1 MPSGMQHYLLIYMYI
16 NKQCSK
22 VNTIHIWERV
32 KRVVYWKIGISEMDI
47 SEIDVNPIHV
57 ISDMSISDISI
68 AKNGH
73 IGLDISEI

>member
-1 MPSGMQHYLLIYMYI
+1 MSIDHASKKEPP
-16 NKQCSK
+16 KQQFQFQTLMSR
-22 VNTIHIWERV
+22 ERV
-32 KRVVYWKIGISEMDI
+32 KRVVYRKIGLSEMDI
-47 SEIDVNPIHV
+47 SEIDTFDDV

>member
-1 MPSGMQHYLLIYMYI
+1 MKVFLGAGKKGGLLENQDIGNGYI
-16 NKQCSK
+16 GNRC
-22 VNTIHIWERV
+22 
-32 KRVVYWKIGISEMDI
+32 ISETSD
-47 SEIDVNPIHV
+47 DV

>member
-1 MPSGMQHYLLIYMYI
+1 MFMTKCKTLR
-16 NKQCSK
+16 
-22 VNTIHIWERV
+22 ERV
-32 KRVVYWKIGISEMDI
+32 KSLVYRKSGISEMDI
-47 SEIDVNPIHV
+47 SEIDTFDDV